1 MRCVS
6 YCTARSYHIT
16 GMQHFFKSQP
26 GHHTK
31 LYKDV
36 LHLSFLY
43 KRGEVFLF
51 PQGCVVLWGLRR
63 HEELSLLTSLQ
74 AFSLSPLEKPEMD
87 SFCFR
92 IEKKTH
98 MYTQDRFN
106 LDVIALAPDDDDTSV
121 KLAISYGL
129 TQSIKLA
136 SYEES
141 IQKTIKVNARIPEE
155 LGAHGKITL
164 SRRAIS
170 KRMGEIFLERSYVN
184 LTSEYLE
191 MPEYFW
197 QFPSLEM
204 YYLMAEKYLDVPRR
218 ASALNHKL
226 DVLQEIFDML
236 NNQLQ
241 HSHSSMLE
249 MIIILL
255 IAAEIIINLLHIA
268 MGKPV

>member
-6 YCTARSYHIT
+6 YCTARSYQISA
-16 GMQHFFKSQP
+16 MQNFFKNQT

-36 LHLSFLY
+36 LHLSFLHR
-43 KRGEVFLF
+43 RGDVFFF

-63 HEELSLLTSLQ
+63 YEELILLASLK
-74 AFSLSPLEKPEMD
+74 AYAISPLERPEVD

-92 IEKKTH
+92 IEEKTNI
-98 MYTQDRFN
+98 YTQDRFN
-106 LDVIALAPDDDDTSV
+106 LDVIALAPDDDDVSV
-121 KLAISYGL
+121 KLAVSYGL

-141 IQKTIKVNARIPEE
+141 IQKTIKINARIPEE
-155 LGAHGKITL
+155 LGARGKITL

-184 LTSEYLE
+184 LTSEYLD

-197 QFPSLEM
+197 QFPSLEI

-218 ASALNHKL
+218 ATALNHKL
-226 DVLQEIFDML
+226 DVLQEIFNML

-249 MIIILL
+249 LIIIFL
-255 IAAEIIINLLHIA
+255 ILAEIIINLVYIA
-268 MGKPV
+268 LGK

>member
-1 MRCVS
+1 MRCIS
-6 YCTARSYHIT
+6 YCTARKYHIPNIAS
-16 GMQHFFKSQP
+16 FFKNTR
-26 GHHTK
+26 GHQAK
-31 LYKDV
+31 LYRDV
-36 LHLSFLY
+36 LHLSFLR
-43 KRGEVFLF
+43 KRGDIFCF
-51 PQGCVVLWGLRR
+51 PQGCVVFWGLHR
-63 HEELSLLTSLQ
+63 HEELAFIESLKTFAIDL
-74 AFSLSPLEKPEMD
+74 LEKVEMD
-87 SFCFR
+87 AFCFR
-92 IEKKTH
+92 LGEKTG

-106 LDVIALAPDDDDTSV
+106 LDVIELEFDDDDISV

-141 IQKTIKVNARIPEE
+141 IQKTIQANARIPEE
-155 LGAHGKITL
+155 LGARGKITL

-197 QFPSLEM
+197 QFPSLEI

-218 ASALNHKL
+218 ATALNHKL

-241 HSHSSMLE
+241 HRHSSLLE

-255 IAAEIIINLLHIA
+255 ILAEIVISLLTIL
-268 MGKPV
+268 MGKAW

>member
-6 YCTARSYHIT
+6 YCTARAYHIPR
-16 GMQHFFKSQP
+16 MAAFFKNQN
-26 GHHTK
+26 GHQTK
-31 LYKDV
+31 LYRDV
-36 LHLSFLY
+36 LHLSFLH
-43 KRGEVFLF
+43 KRGDVFLF
-51 PQGCVVLWGLRR
+51 PQGCVVFWGLRR
-63 HEELSLLTSLQ
+63 HEELSLLESLTPF
-74 AFSLSPLEKPEMD
+74 AISPLEKIEMD

-92 IEKKTH
+92 IGEKTRIS
-98 MYTQDRFN
+98 TQDRFN
-106 LDVIALAPDDDDTSV
+106 LDLIELELEDDDVSV

-141 IQKTIKVNARIPEE
+141 IQKTIRTNARIPEE
-155 LGAHGKITL
+155 LGARGKITL
-164 SRRAIS
+164 SRRAIL

-197 QFPSLEM
+197 QFPSLEI

-218 ASALNHKL
+218 ATALNHKL

-241 HSHSSMLE
+241 HRHSSMLE
-249 MIIILL
+249 TIIILL
-255 IAAEIIINLLHIA
+255 ILAEIAINLFHW
-268 MGKPV
+268 MP